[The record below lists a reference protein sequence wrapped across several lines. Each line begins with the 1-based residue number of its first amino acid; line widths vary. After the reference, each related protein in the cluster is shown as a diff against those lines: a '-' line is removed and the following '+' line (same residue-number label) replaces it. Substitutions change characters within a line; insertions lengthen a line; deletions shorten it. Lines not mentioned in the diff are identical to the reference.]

1 MGKTIGVVLALKD
14 KCSPQLKK
22 IADTMGITEKEAKK
36 LQKQAKDLN
45 KELGAGFK
53 KASMVC
59 AGAVG
64 AIAVATQQLVSNT
77 VQAGDRV
84 DKLSQKIGLS
94 RSGFQEWD
102 YIMAQNGASIDSLQM
117 GMKTLVNQI
126 DGVNKGNKN
135 AVNNFNALGVSVKDS
150 SGKMKNQEQI
160 FEEVVTAL
168 QKMPDGAKKAKLAND
183 MFGRSGSELMPV
195 LQGSAKGVQELKA
208 RYKELGMGISDEAV
222 DACVL
227 FGDTI
232 DDIKKSFGGFTA
244 SIGAEFLPILQDL
257 ANQFIDNMPRIKQSV
272 MPVINGMVG
281 ALKFL
286 SEHLELIIAVTTTV
300 VSTFATFQTI
310 TTVINILTT
319 LQKVIQFVTV
329 AQGVW
334 NAIMIANPIGAIAT
348 AVGLLI
354 GGIVLLVRNW
364 DKVCEAVKKAINAIK
379 EFIGLKPRK
388 KTLEVETKTSNK
400 EEKPKKHALGTS
412 YSTGGPA
419 IVGEF
424 GPELLNLKKG
434 DSVTPAPKTQQ
445 VLQGK
450 RDIKIDIH
458 IAGNIIG
465 VDNFVQQ
472 VKSSLALELRT
483 VLATV

>member
-53 KASMVC
+53 KAGAVC
-59 AGAVG
+59 ATAIG
-64 AIAVATQQLVSNT
+64 AISVATATLVTSTSATCDRIDDLSN
-77 VQAGDRV
+77 
-84 DKLSQKIGLS
+84 KIGIS
-94 RSGFQEWD
+94 RQGFQEWD
-102 YIMAQNGASIDSLQM
+102 YILGQNGANIESLQM

-126 DGVNKGNKN
+126 DGVSKGNKN
-135 AVNNFNALGVSVKDS
+135 SVATFRALGISIKDS

-168 QKMPDGAKKAKLAND
+168 QKMPEGAKKAKIAND
-183 MFGRSGSELMPV
+183 LLGRSGSELMP
-195 LQGSAKGVQELKA
+195 LFNSTTEKLAQQREE
-208 RYKELGMGISDEAV
+208 YKKLGIAISDEV
-222 DACVL
+222 IDAGNK
-227 FGDTI
+227 FGDNSE
-232 DDIKKSFGGFTA
+232 KLQSVFRGFGA
-244 SIGAEFLPILQDL
+244 VIGGQFLPIINELTDK
-257 ANQFIDNMPRIKQSV
+257 FIANMPQIQKSV

-286 SEHLELIIAVTTTV
+286 SEHMELIIAVTTTV